1 MKKFWLGALVILGAC
16 AGNGEEGNNTSSRK
30 VYPQQD
36 IVEVEMNGTVVYGVT
51 VRDSSGENT
60 SRGYE
65 ITLKLNNQVWIDTLY
80 LELNN
85 KEMVQGE
92 IIFGDAAVNDMGGAT
107 VEMRRFDI
115 R

>member
-1 MKKFWLGALVILGAC
+1 MKKFGLGALLILGAC
-16 AGNGEEGNNTSSRK
+16 AGNTEEQAKNASSK
-30 VYPQQD
+30 VYPQQE
-36 IVEVEMNGTVVYGVT
+36 IMEVEMNGTVVYGVA
-51 VRDSSGENT
+51 VRDSSSQAT

-65 ITLKLNNQVWIDTLY
+65 VSLKLGGQVWIDTLY
-80 LELNN
+80 LELNE

-107 VEMRRFDI
+107 VELRRFDI